1 MAYSSIHIN
10 QLRQQILQSRP
21 TTVPKKS
28 GFYRWWFPAD
38 IAKSMLSSIPLV
50 DINKIV
56 KRNIG
61 GKEYWLLYFGI
72 SSNLFNR
79 IKWHVCQK
87 HKPSAVRSGT
97 LSTLRQTISSLLG
110 IDETLSE
117 SDVNNVLDQCYWEW
131 HEESQPEEIEEK
143 ELSTGYY
150 PLNIQKNKVVPKDI
164 LKKLKQLRK
173 TYKK

>member
-1 MAYSSIHIN
+1 MAYSGIHIN

-117 SDVNNVLDQCYWEW
+117 SDVNNVLDQ
-131 HEESQPEEIEEK
+131 K

>member
-1 MAYSSIHIN
+1 MAYSGIHIN

-72 SSNLFNR
+72 STSSIGLNGMFARNTNLRLCDLVRFLLS
-79 IKWHVCQK
+79 V
-87 HKPSAVRSGT
+87 KPSVRF
-97 LSTLRQTISSLLG
+97 
-110 IDETLSE
+110 
-117 SDVNNVLDQCYWEW
+117 
-131 HEESQPEEIEEK
+131 
-143 ELSTGYY
+143 
-150 PLNIQKNKVVPKDI
+150 
-164 LKKLKQLRK
+164 
-173 TYKK
+173 